1 MNIEMKLNWKNHGEF
16 NQRISLNSSL
26 TRTKSP
32 FLLKIPTSFLL
43 STVMH
48 GLGFSSTYK
57 TITWPGFPFEPP
69 LRFQKD
75 ILRVVG
81 VFDGINDAPLG
92 RSPCAL
98 FPDSPPLPKNLV
110 TNLQLGFAV
119 HGPHFEKS
127 FHSSS
132 ITEHLKEKK
141 RTHWGRLFMLDFCQ
155 CTFSY
160 ADPDILTSTV
170 FHIY

>member
-1 MNIEMKLNWKNHGEF
+1 MNIEMKLNWKNRGEF

-57 TITWPGFPFEPP
+57 TIIWPGFPFEPP

-92 RSPCAL
+92 RSLCAL
-98 FPDSPPLPKNLV
+98 FPDCLRTLLPTCNLALLS
-110 TNLQLGFAV
+110 TGHISRCYSILQV
-119 HGPHFEKS
+119 S
-127 FHSSS
+127 QS
-132 ITEHLKEKK
+132 I
-141 RTHWGRLFMLDFCQ
+141 
-155 CTFSY
+155 
-160 ADPDILTSTV
+160 
-170 FHIY
+170 